1 MNTEVEVRH
10 EKMIDI
16 NPRYIIIGDN
26 YRKHYT
32 EQSIDEM
39 AGSIKKRGIL
49 HPPVVA
55 KVSGNGKYDL
65 VAGQR
70 RLLGA
75 IKAELPTIKVIV
87 REVKDHDELKEL
99 QMIEN
104 EHREELSFYDRAYQF
119 ADQVNR
125 GKKTPEEIAHD
136 VGKSV
141 DFIGYLIRFTKLPKE
156 IQEAVKSGKL
166 SGLHAR
172 ALLRL
177 KDEIQMVSICKET
190 IKRKWSAREMSE
202 KISDYECDLNDEDVK
217 FDKTECQTCP
227 FRSGNQK
234 VLDDVE
240 DDNHCLSSVCF
251 NNKNGAS
258 FNALLTAHKQKG
270 GKVLS
275 DKEIQKLDDSSYT
288 EIHPE
293 YYNKPPL
300 YKSKCLKGCINF
312 ALSLESDNYYNSL
325 KKRYELHEYCLDP
338 KCWKNQSREEKAEQ
352 KYPGTEENRDRLKES
367 RERNMKEYVQS
378 FMSRRVMESVKG
390 QNLANTI
397 MLLEFLS
404 NFEHDDIT
412 KEILKEEKL
421 NKKNTFWVRDNKEKL
436 YGIIKSWKPDKQVKY
451 LIRFLNEAIKYYSS
465 PILAA
470 IGKDFGVDIKKDFS
484 ITEEYLKIKTK
495 DEILL
500 LAKELGIKEVLE
512 AGKAESNAKK
522 ELIALFLESKD
533 IKGKVPKE
541 VLKAVGEV

>member
-10 EKMIDI
+10 EKMIDV
-16 NPRYIIIGDN
+16 NPRDIIIGDN
-26 YRKHYT
+26 YRKDYT

-55 KVSGNGKYDL
+55 KISGNGKYDL

-87 REVKDHDELKEL
+87 REVKGYDELKEL

-119 ADQVNR
+119 TDQVNR
-125 GKKTPEEIAHD
+125 GKKTPEEIAYD

-172 ALLRL
+172 TLLRL
-177 KDEIQMVSICKET
+177 KDEKQIIAVSKKAIKE
-190 IKRKWSAREMSE
+190 KWSAKEMSE
-202 KISDYECDLNDEDVK
+202 RISDYECDLDDENIK
-217 FDKTECQTCP
+217 FDKTECKLCP

-234 VLDDVE
+234 VLGDIE
-240 DDNHCLSSVCF
+240 DENRCLSPVCF
-251 NNKNGAS
+251 NNKQGACY
-258 FNALLTAHKQKG
+258 NAILTAHKQKG

-275 DKEIQKLDDSSYT
+275 EKERQELGNRHSHT
-288 EIHPE
+288 EIDQRW
-293 YYNKPPL
+293 NKPPL
-300 YKSKCLKGCINF
+300 YKTKCQKGCPNY
-312 ALSLESDNYYNSL
+312 ALSLTSNSHHVSQAKHYDL
-325 KKRYELHEYCLDP
+325 GEFCLDSN
-338 KCWKNQSREEKAEQ
+338 CWKSQERKTKTETSEPEDNSNKDRMKENREE
-352 KYPGTEENRDRLKES
+352 RI
-367 RERNMKEYVQS
+367 KEYVRS
-378 FMSRRVMESVKG
+378 FLAKRVTESVKG

-397 MLLEFLS
+397 MLTEFMT
-404 NFEHDDIT
+404 DIEYDEVAD
-412 KEILKEEKL
+412 KILKEEKV
-421 NKKNTFWVRDNKEKL
+421 KNISSNYYMRRDNKEKFYSL
-436 YGIIKSWKPDKQVKY
+436 ISEWKPEKQVKY
-451 LIRFLNEAIKYYSS
+451 LIRFLNEEIKHYSS
-465 PILAA
+465 PVLTA

-484 ITEEYLKIKTK
+484 ITEEYLNIKTK
-495 DEILL
+495 DEILS

-512 AGKAESNAKK
+512 ASKTESTAKK
-522 ELIALFLESKD
+522 ELIALFLKSNV
-533 IKGKVPKE
+533 KGKIPKE
-541 VLKAVGEV
+541 VLKAVE

>member
-1 MNTEVEVRH
+1 MNTEVRH

-16 NPRYIIIGDN
+16 NPRDIIIGDN
-26 YRKHYT
+26 YRKSYT

-39 AGSIKKRGIL
+39 SGSIKKRGIL

-119 ADQVNR
+119 ADQINR

-177 KDEIQMVSICKET
+177 KDEKQMVSVCKET

-202 KISDYECDLNDEDVK
+202 KIADYECDLDDEDVK

-234 VLDDVE
+234 VLDDIE
-240 DDNHCLSSVCF
+240 DENRCLSPVCF
-251 NNKNGAS
+251 NNKNGAY

-275 DKEIQKLDDSSYT
+275 DKEMQKLDDSSYT
-288 EIHPE
+288 EIH
-293 YYNKPPL
+293 YIKPPL
-300 YKSKCLKGCINF
+300 YKSKCLKGCANF
-312 ALSLESDNYYNSL
+312 ALSLESGSYYNSL
-325 KKRYELHEYCLDP
+325 TKRYELHEYCLDP
-338 KCWKNQSREEKAEQ
+338 KCWKNQSREEKAQ
-352 KYPGTEENRDRLKES
+352 KDPDTEDNRDRLKES
-367 RERNMKEYVQS
+367 RERNIKEYVQS
-378 FMSRRVMESVKG
+378 FMAHRVMESVKG
-390 QNLANTI
+390 QNFANTI
-397 MLLEFLS
+397 MMLEFMS

-412 KEILKEEKL
+412 EEILKEEKL
-421 NKKNTFWVRDNKEKL
+421 NKKGAFWARDNKEKL
-436 YGIIKSWKPDKQVKY
+436 YGIISKWKPDKQVKY
-451 LIRFLNEAIKYYSS
+451 LIRFLNETIKYYSS
-465 PILAA
+465 PVLTV
-470 IGKDFGVDIKKDFS
+470 IGQDFGVDIKKDFS
-484 ITEEYLKIKTK
+484 IKEDYLKIKTK
-495 DEILL
+495 DEILTF
-500 LAKELGIKEVLE
+500 AKELGIKEVLE
-512 AGKAESNAKK
+512 AGKTESSTKK

-533 IKGKVPKE
+533 IKNKVPKE
-541 VLKAVGEV
+541 VLKAAE